1 MKTLLRVV
9 IVLILSISAQASI
22 GSSPETLVKNTT
34 DQVLGELKSN
44 REVLLKDQGKLY
56 ALVDK
61 IVLPH
66 FDFER
71 MSRLV
76 LGKYWQRATDE
87 QRSKFI
93 GEFKDLLVRTYATAL
108 FEYTNQRILYKP
120 FRMQE
125 GNKRAVVKT
134 EIELGDA
141 PNVPLNYSLRQ
152 NDGGL
157 WKVYDITIDGIS
169 LVTNYRLAY
178 SRTIQTEGLDAL
190 IRSLGERNQSL
201 NAK

>member
-1 MKTLLRVV
+1 MKTLVKIG
-9 IVLILSISAQASI
+9 IVLTLSATAQASI
-22 GSSPETLVKNTT
+22 GSSPETLIKNTT
-34 DQVLGELKSN
+34 DKVLSELKTN
-44 REVLLKDQGKLY
+44 RKVLLGDHEKLY
-56 ALVDK
+56 ALVDN

-76 LGKYWQRATDE
+76 LGRYWRDATDS
-87 QRSKFI
+87 QRSRFVA
-93 GEFKDLLVRTYATAL
+93 EFKNLLVRTYATAL
-108 FEYTNQRILYKP
+108 FEYTDQRILYKP
-120 FRMQE
+120 FRMKE
-125 GNKRAVVKT
+125 GDKRAVVKT

-141 PNVPLNYSLRQ
+141 PNVPLNYSLQ
-152 NDGGL
+152 VNGDA

-190 IRSLGERNQSL
+190 IKSLGVRNQAPAL
-201 NAK
+201 K